1 MNIIKYRYYSQFGI
15 VVDDIVVDY
24 TEKESLQ
31 NLIHEVALLFAYNK
45 QVKNVKIFD
54 CILKQWIF
62 DYSREK

>member
-15 VVDDIVVDY
+15 VVDDIIVDY

-31 NLIHEVALLFAYNK
+31 VLIREVALLFAHNK

-62 DYSREK
+62 DYSREE